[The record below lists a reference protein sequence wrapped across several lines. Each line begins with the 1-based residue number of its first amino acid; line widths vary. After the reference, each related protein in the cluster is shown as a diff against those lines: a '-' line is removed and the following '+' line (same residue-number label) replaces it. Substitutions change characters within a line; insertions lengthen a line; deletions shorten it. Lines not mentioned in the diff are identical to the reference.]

1 MRVII
6 IFNSNGIP
14 RERITKIHKY
24 FYLQEIER
32 KSKKKKKKIFNEIK
46 IYCLKCFMFNQYLTF
61 KYIVCKN

>member
-32 KSKKKKKKIFNEIK
+32 KSKKKKKKKYSMKLKFIVSSVS
-46 IYCLKCFMFNQYLTF
+46 CLIN
-61 KYIVCKN
+61 I

>member
-32 KSKKKKKKIFNEIK
+32 KSKKKKKYSMKLKFIVSSVS
-46 IYCLKCFMFNQYLTF
+46 CLIN
-61 KYIVCKN
+61 I

>member
-32 KSKKKKKKIFNEIK
+32 KNKKKKKKYSMKLKFIVSSVS
-46 IYCLKCFMFNQYLTF
+46 CLIN
-61 KYIVCKN
+61 I

>member
-32 KSKKKKKKIFNEIK
+32 KSKKKKKKYSMKLKFIVSSVS
-46 IYCLKCFMFNQYLTF
+46 CLIN
-61 KYIVCKN
+61 I